1 MVQTAAGR
9 FVHHERVIEQSTL
22 AVGRLTSCSKSP
34 LTGQS
39 SRLPPDPT
47 CMGSPMTAAQSAAQP
62 EPTAAEVAEA
72 VADLLAEVE
81 AALSSD
87 RWTFLDTGSDE
98 VKYRLYDAAALR
110 HCCLLLEQI
119 AQCVAAEQDL
129 AVHILGRAHLE
140 AWLFAM
146 YLHFGRQ
153 DALTRITQD
162 TRKGLEAADH
172 ESREFNDRLAKAKK
186 QAEQKLAK
194 VTETNAK
201 ISQWN
206 KNHPDKPP
214 KPFVEE
220 PHIPALMPTGLDL
233 SDRIADFGDLQ
244 ARALPVSEVVGKL
257 TKLGAEQGF
266 AREEFTPLYLIYR
279 MLSSGATHPTL
290 NVYDS
295 YFVAPGS
302 FVHVAPRPVTESA
315 MLPTLITALYST
327 AYLAG
332 WVLGDADW
340 PAPVAHKI
348 RLRFEPDPGGQASW
362 APTEWP
368 ESGTD

>member
-1 MVQTAAGR
+1 M
-9 FVHHERVIEQSTL
+9 
-22 AVGRLTSCSKSP
+22 TS
-34 LTGQS
+34 
-39 SRLPPDPT
+39 
-47 CMGSPMTAAQSAAQP
+47 AQSAAQP

-72 VADLLAEVE
+72 VVNLLAEVD

-87 RWTFLDTGSDE
+87 RWAFLDTGSDE

-119 AQCVAAEQDL
+119 AQCAAADQDL

-153 DALTRITQD
+153 DALTRIAQD

-172 ESREFNDRLAKAKK
+172 ENKEFNDRLAKAKK

-194 VTETNAK
+194 VIETNVK

-206 KNHPDKPP
+206 ENHPDKPP
-214 KPFVEE
+214 KPLVEE
-220 PHIPALMPTGLDL
+220 PHVPALMPTYLDL

-266 AREEFTPLYLIYR
+266 AKEEFTPLYLIYR

-332 WVLGDADW
+332 WLAAW
-340 PAPVAHKI
+340 
-348 RLRFEPDPGGQASW
+348 
-362 APTEWP
+362 
-368 ESGTD
+368 